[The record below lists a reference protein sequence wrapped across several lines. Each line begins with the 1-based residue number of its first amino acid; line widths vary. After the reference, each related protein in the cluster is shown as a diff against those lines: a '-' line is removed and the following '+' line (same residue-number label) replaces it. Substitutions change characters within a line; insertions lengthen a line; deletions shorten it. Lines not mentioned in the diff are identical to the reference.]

1 MTATTLD
8 QAPARELSRAW
19 RPVGLAMLVIGWGG
33 NQFTPLLMVYR
44 AHGGFS
50 QLDVDVFL
58 GAYVVGLVPGLLI
71 ASRLSD
77 RYGRRPLMLIG
88 LAASFLGSALLALG
102 DIAGYPALFAGRAL
116 SGIAVGIAMAVGTAW
131 VTELSVPGAGARRSA
146 ILLTTGFAAG
156 PASAGLLAQWT
167 APALVW
173 PYVLHLALCLPAI
186 WLVVTGSVETRRE
199 HTRRVRLRVHRRFL
213 HVVLPMAP
221 WIFGSAGVAYAI
233 IPQVVDASLGRW
245 ALLFTAALTVAT
257 LVTGVLVQPIA
268 RRLDDLSTA
277 RAVVVSMGLM
287 TLGMALAALT
297 AVVRRPWLA
306 VPVALVLGAA
316 YGIAVVSGLLE
327 VQRMA
332 SPEELSGLT
341 GVYYALAYVGF
352 LLPAVLAFLGHW
364 FALPAML
371 TGVALTCLACTLVC
385 STGWSR
391 KAS

>member
-8 QAPARELSRAW
+8 EAPARELTRAW
-19 RPVGLAMLVIGWGG
+19 WPVGLAMLVIGWGG

-88 LAASFLGSALLALG
+88 LAASFLGSALLLLG
-102 DIAGYPALFAGRAL
+102 DVAGYPALFAGRAL

-156 PASAGLLAQWT
+156 PASAGVLAQWT
-167 APALVW
+167 TPALVW
-173 PYVLHLALCLPAI
+173 PYVVHLTLCLPAI
-186 WLVVTGSVETRRE
+186 WLVLTGSVETRSE
-199 HTRRVRLRVHRRFL
+199 HTHRVRLRVHGRFL

-233 IPQVVDASLGRW
+233 IPQVLDDSLGRW

-277 RAVVVSMGLM
+277 RAVVVSMALM
-287 TLGMALAALT
+287 TFGMALAAVT

-352 LLPAVLAFLGHW
+352 LLPAVLAFLGRW
-364 FALPAML
+364 FGLPAML
-371 TGVALTCLACTLVC
+371 TAVALTCLGCTVVC

-391 KAS
+391 NVS